1 MYFPSRFSFR
11 FLPCFYKEH
20 VTVSLAKD
28 AKGSDGAKA
37 KVCVRIFV
45 SLQCAGVVRQA
56 IGRRL
61 EMAQWREA
69 FTAFAIAMALT
80 NVLGFQSAMKHL
92 FVCLAVS
99 AAAHAEGRRELLGS
113 LYDECARCVVLLASR
128 HWFVAP
134 VRAVQGGMGGRAT
147 TTKEKD
153 RKREGET

>member
-1 MYFPSRFSFR
+1 M
-11 FLPCFYKEH
+11 
-20 VTVSLAKD
+20 TVQRLRCA
-28 AKGSDGAKA
+28 
-37 KVCVRIFV
+37 CVLFV

-80 NVLGFQSAMKHL
+80 NVLGFHSAMKHL

-113 LYDECARCVVLLASR
+113 LYDECARCFVLFASR
-128 HWFVAP
+128 HWFVVP
-134 VRAVQGGMGGRAT
+134 VRCLQGRMG
-147 TTKEKD
+147 KEI
-153 RKREGET
+153 